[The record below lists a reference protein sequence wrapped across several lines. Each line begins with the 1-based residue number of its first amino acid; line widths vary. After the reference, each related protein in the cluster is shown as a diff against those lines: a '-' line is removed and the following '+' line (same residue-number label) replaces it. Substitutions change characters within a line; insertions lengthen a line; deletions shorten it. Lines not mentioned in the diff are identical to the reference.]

1 MLHTIARYV
10 PALFWWEVLPLLQR
24 LTLTGFVLL
33 IDPRFELL
41 RLLTGLMVCALY
53 LVALLLARP
62 YKHRM
67 VNVIAFG
74 AQISLVSVYWCALL
88 VKVHFWAPSE
98 EAEDLTGFS
107 SGYNI
112 VAAML
117 GWNLVTVALTFV
129 LTSYQ
134 AVTEVSLP
142 TIRRAD
148 TGEVPELVL
157 VDGFSYHIFLSH
169 VWSSGQDQMATV
181 KRQLQLLLPGIRVFL
196 DVCRRQSNPLPRSP
210 QWWVS

>member
-1 MLHTIARYV
+1 VQPLPMPHPIITRYV
-10 PALFWWEVLPLLQR
+10 PALFWWELLPLLQR

-74 AQISLVSVYWCALL
+74 AQISLVGVYWCALL
-88 VKVHFWAPSE
+88 LKVYFWAPSE
-98 EAEDLTGFS
+98 DEAEDLTGFS

-112 VAAML
+112 VGAML
-117 GWNLVTVALTFV
+117 FWNLVTFALTIV

-134 AVTEVSLP
+134 AVTEESLP

-148 TGEVPELVL
+148 TNQVPELVL
-157 VDGFSYHIFLSH
+157 ADDFLYHIFLSH

-196 DVCRRQSNPLPRSP
+196 DV
-210 QWWVS
+210 